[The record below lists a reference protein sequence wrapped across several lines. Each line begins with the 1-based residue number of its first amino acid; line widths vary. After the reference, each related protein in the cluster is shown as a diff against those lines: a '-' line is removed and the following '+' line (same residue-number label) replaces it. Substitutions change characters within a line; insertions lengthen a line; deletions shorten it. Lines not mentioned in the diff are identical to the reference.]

1 MTGDG
6 ARLPLAVDMDGTLLE
21 TDVLAEGMR
30 KVWRESPL
38 NFPGALVRLAMGGR
52 PPFKRVIAALASL
65 DIDALPVRRDFL
77 EWLRSEKANGRKLW
91 LATAADRLTAEKVAA
106 RIGLFDG
113 VLASDGAV
121 NLKSGAKAR
130 ALAARFPDGFVYA
143 GDSAADIAVW
153 RMSKGVILVGVSEAV
168 ARKARALAA
177 PIERVFP

>member
-1 MTGDG
+1 MTGTD

-30 KVWRESPL
+30 KAWREKPFGFL
-38 NFPGALVRLAMGGR
+38 DALLRLAMGGR
-52 PPFKRVIAALASL
+52 PPFKRRIAALAQL
-65 DIDALPVRRDFL
+65 DIDALPIHRDFL
-77 EWLRSEKANGRKLW
+77 AWLEAEKASGRAVW

-121 NLKSGAKAR
+121 NLKSRAKAR
-130 ALAARFPDGFVYA
+130 ALAGQFPDGFAYA

-153 RMSKGVILVGVSEAV
+153 RASKGVIRVGAGETV

-177 PIERVFP
+177 PVERIFR